1 MLGLEQNSSYAPV
14 ICGVG
19 VHKLAD
25 DDAGAGIVHDLG
37 NLIQVVSAA
46 VNIIGRN
53 PNVMA
58 TSSLLPIV
66 ARARVSLESASAL
79 VRQTMASAR
88 ERTAETND
96 DIVNVDLALSPLT
109 DVLAS
114 LCEPDVAFQMTLQRD
129 LPPIRC
135 SSVGLRTAVL
145 NLVMNARD
153 ASANGGTISIGVVQK
168 DLLGRTDVVIS
179 VTDRGEGMS
188 EATRARAFEPRFTTK
203 QGGRG
208 TGYGLAMV
216 HQFMR
221 TSGGTAEIHSQFG
234 SGTSVALRFPAA
246 SVAR

>member
-1 MLGLEQNSSYAPV
+1 M
-14 ICGVG
+14 
-19 VHKLAD
+19 
-25 DDAGAGIVHDLG
+25 
-37 NLIQVVSAA
+37 
-46 VNIIGRN
+46 
-53 PNVMA
+53 
-58 TSSLLPIV
+58 
-66 ARARVSLESASAL
+66 
-79 VRQTMASAR
+79 
-88 ERTAETND
+88 
-96 DIVNVDLALSPLT
+96 
-109 DVLAS
+109 
-114 LCEPDVAFQMTLQRD
+114 
-129 LPPIRC
+129 
-135 SSVGLRTAVL
+135 L

-153 ASANGGTISIGVVQK
+153 ASANGGTISIDVVQK
-168 DLLGRTDVVIS
+168 ELLARTDVVIS